1 MFFEKTK
8 FIINKCTR
16 DPNLAL
22 HADQDKTNKTS
33 KNFHNRNPQ
42 TQHKNKSL
50 VVM

>member
-22 HADQDKTNKTS
+22 HAEDKTNKTS
-33 KNFHNRNPQ
+33 KNFYIIETLKPNTKTN
-42 TQHKNKSL
+42 L
-50 VVM
+50 